1 MKPSFLFLGPVL
13 GGVLGLSSCA
23 SYSHVEPGVMT
34 VLTQTTEK
42 LRAAK
47 TFHINGTRIADPA
60 LLPPGSTRE
69 SVKFDLEAIRPGSI
83 AAKTMDAS
91 GTRHLIAGNGK
102 ITYYD
107 EKARVYSSTDTKA
120 ATIEDLVDA
129 IEDKFDVKMVVAEML
144 GADPR
149 KTLLEGVTSG
159 KVVGEE
165 MVAGV
170 LCTRLSFFQ
179 KDLAWDIWIAKG
191 DALPRQTTVIY
202 TSKPGQPRRTVT
214 ISRFRLNEV
223 LPESNFVFHLP
234 WGVQQVQVIH

>member
-1 MKPSFLFLGPVL
+1 MKPFPLFLWSALAGTL
-13 GGVLGLSSCA
+13 LLSSCA
-23 SYSHVEPGVMT
+23 GYSHVEPNAMA

-47 TFHINGTRIADPA
+47 TFHITGTRVADPA

-83 AAKTMDAS
+83 EAKTMDDS

-107 EKARVYSSTDTKA
+107 EKARVYTSTETKA
-120 ATIEDLVDA
+120 KTIEALVDE
-129 IEDKFDVKMVVAEML
+129 IEDKFDVKMVVAELL
-144 GADPR
+144 GADP
-149 KTLLEGVTSG
+149 KEILLEGVTSG
-159 KVVGEE
+159 KVAGEE
-165 MVAGV
+165 TVGGA

-179 KDLAWDIWIAKG
+179 KDLAWDIWIAKS

-214 ISRFRLNEV
+214 INRFRLNEV
-223 LPESNFVFHLP
+223 LPESDFVFRLP
-234 WGVQQVQVIH
+234 WGVQEVQVIH